1 MVQFVLQA
9 DDVRALI
16 QDAMPPVSQP
26 PTLQKSQLMTT
37 VADNTSSSSGNRL
50 VLVLSLYKSDSVS
63 TLFGEDVHT
72 FFLDSML
79 RLFHLTCIVLSESTL
94 KMGFKSAFPL

>member
-1 MVQFVLQA
+1 LVQFVLQA

-72 FFLDSML
+72 AKSDFIISD
-79 RLFHLTCIVLSESTL
+79 LTLI
-94 KMGFKSAFPL
+94 KIKSLLLYQ